1 MKYNALLYCN
11 SDTFFTEECG
21 SYFICLSMSVRQPI
35 LKDLGGNFSE
45 IVNCSEKIAIEMCTS
60 MHMLGFA

>member
-1 MKYNALLYCN
+1 MW
-11 SDTFFTEECG
+11 
-21 SYFICLSMSVRQPI
+21 VRQPI
-35 LKDLGGNFSE
+35 LKDLGGNFIE